1 MLLKFVKE
9 NEKRKIVFGC
19 DRCHR
24 VIHDLS
30 QAIFAWKV
38 DRKTG
43 AIPDGIIYVYHNNTC
58 DIITLDNDNED
69 NPELWQWAPL
79 SHFPM
84 ELISG
89 LGISLEQVQEAF
101 AEHETAE

>member
-1 MLLKFVKE
+1 MLLKFIKE

-24 VIHDLS
+24 VISDPS

-43 AIPDGIIYVYHNNTC
+43 AIPDGIIYVYHNHTC
-58 DIITLDNDNED
+58 DTITLNNDNEED
-69 NPELWQWAPL
+69 EDHWQWEPL
-79 SHFPM
+79 SRFPVA
-84 ELISG
+84 LING
-89 LGISLEQVQEAF
+89 LGMTLEQVQ
-101 AEHETAE
+101 AELAERQAAE